1 MTWGTRNG
9 FHVSFSKRLKAG
21 NPKSQRGSR
30 EAKIENDAP
39 GVRPRAG
46 GSSRHGIYR
55 WISVSSPP
63 ENHCFWNP
71 CEINKWWRTSVPQNH
86 MDLQWFLQ
94 WFDRDRESTVFFFQ
108 KRVPLKITEDFGLNL
123 SGQESGEIAQQPACF
138 DVAVSHQG
146 GVSFWTAGE
155 PRKGTQ
161 WQDWRPHQD
170 EWMIMDEPSSQ
181 DILEPLEFS

>member
-1 MTWGTRNG
+1 MASMSPT
-9 FHVSFSKRLKAG
+9 KRLKPR
-21 NPKSQRGSR
+21 NPMSQRGSR

-39 GVRPRAG
+39 GVRPRTG

-94 WFDRDRESTVFFFQ
+94 WFHRDRESTVFFSR
-108 KRVPLKITEDFGLNL
+108 KECPSKSPKILDWISVARKVEKLHSNPPASTSPSDTKEVSLSERLGSPEKAHSGKIEDLIRMNG
-123 SGQESGEIAQQPACF
+123 
-138 DVAVSHQG
+138 
-146 GVSFWTAGE
+146 W
-155 PRKGTQ
+155 
-161 WQDWRPHQD
+161 
-170 EWMIMDEPSSQ
+170 
-181 DILEPLEFS
+181 